1 MKVEQVVICKADIYE
16 SDKWQE
22 ALREISEELL
32 QDLKLPYRVLNICT
46 GDMGAGK
53 YKMYDIET
61 WMPGRN
67 NYGETHS
74 DSNLTDWQAR
84 RLNIRYRAADG
95 QIKFAYTLNNTAFAS
110 PRILI
115 AIMENYQKA
124 DGSIEVPEI
133 LQSYVGTK
141 VIMPKGSKQKSV
153 DEESELVVKSE
164 KPVTE
169 TPKEET
175 KAETPAPEAK
185 I

>member
-1 MKVEQVVICKADIYE
+1 
-16 SDKWQE
+16 
-22 ALREISEELL
+22 
-32 QDLKLPYRVLNICT
+32 
-46 GDMGAGK
+46 
-53 YKMYDIET
+53 
-61 WMPGRN
+61 
-67 NYGETHS
+67 
-74 DSNLTDWQAR
+74 
-84 RLNIRYRAADG
+84 
-95 QIKFAYTLNNTAFAS
+95 
-110 PRILI
+110 
-115 AIMENYQKA
+115 MENYQKA